1 MNKTVTINISGL
13 IFNIDEEAYTKL
25 KKYLATI
32 EGYFKNAEGG
42 NEIMTDIEGRVAEMF
57 SDRISD
63 RKEVISMV
71 DLDSIIATMGQPE
84 DFVDEETKEENAR
97 KTQEKKSQAEENQ
110 HQHQQYQEYRESET
124 YDQGTRRFYR
134 DPDGRI
140 VGGVCSGIGYYFG
153 VEPIIIR
160 LLFVVTFFTLGGG
173 ILIYIILWIITPKAN
188 IRAEKLQMKGRKVNI
203 ENIKQTVK
211 DEANEVKKK
220 LKNLEGKIDGFTK
233 DEEGKRASR
242 FFYSFISFLGG
253 ILKNILAFFGR
264 FLGLIL
270 ILFSSFW
277 LLFIL
282 LSIVGI
288 HLWDGPLT
296 INQNASL
303 LSPGDLNTLIFT
315 RDWTGYFFSIGIGL
329 FIGVPF
335 LLLLIAGAKILFR
348 LKSNNRIVG
357 WGLGGAWLLGIVL
370 IITASATIAGDFKKE
385 EKSYSSFSLAP
396 TFADTVFISVNKS
409 EIPMGLRTSNP
420 NEFINLFKIDKNAKY
435 FSNVKFNV
443 IESKSDSI
451 VISLTQKSRGS
462 SYKEALYKAEN
473 LTYTYNISGN
483 EILLD
488 PYFSI
493 PLNEQYRMQEV
504 QLTLAIPVGKTVFL
518 GNGINWVIY
527 DIENVSKTRDRE
539 MMGKFWT
546 MTENGLECL
555 HCRFIGTDYYH
566 NNSKDYNEMSLKEL
580 ENELYDIKSELKIQ
594 SLKFESKQNKIR
606 AKFNNKIENF
616 TQRIEGT
623 SDEVQINEYEIQIEK
638 INTKMGNALK
648 ICNESFKSSID
659 ELNLKSSEIKSIIE
673 TNYSD
678 KKNTKTSFWNG
689 GESEASTCLAF
700 RCLSFPPPFR
710 IIS

>member
-1 MNKTVTINISGL
+1 
-13 IFNIDEEAYTKL
+13 
-25 KKYLATI
+25 
-32 EGYFKNAEGG
+32 
-42 NEIMTDIEGRVAEMF
+42 
-57 SDRISD
+57 
-63 RKEVISMV
+63 
-71 DLDSIIATMGQPE
+71 
-84 DFVDEETKEENAR
+84 
-97 KTQEKKSQAEENQ
+97 
-110 HQHQQYQEYRESET
+110 
-124 YDQGTRRFYR
+124 
-134 DPDGRI
+134 
-140 VGGVCSGIGYYFG
+140 
-153 VEPIIIR
+153 
-160 LLFVVTFFTLGGG
+160 
-173 ILIYIILWIITPKAN
+173 
-188 IRAEKLQMKGRKVNI
+188 
-203 ENIKQTVK
+203 
-211 DEANEVKKK
+211 
-220 LKNLEGKIDGFTK
+220 
-233 DEEGKRASR
+233 
-242 FFYSFISFLGG
+242 
-253 ILKNILAFFGR
+253 
-264 FLGLIL
+264 
-270 ILFSSFW
+270 
-277 LLFIL
+277 
-282 LSIVGI
+282 
-288 HLWDGPLT
+288 
-296 INQNASL
+296 
-303 LSPGDLNTLIFT
+303 
-315 RDWTGYFFSIGIGL
+315 
-329 FIGVPF
+329 
-335 LLLLIAGAKILFR
+335 
-348 LKSNNRIVG
+348 
-357 WGLGGAWLLGIVL
+357 
-370 IITASATIAGDFKKE
+370 
-385 EKSYSSFSLAP
+385 
-396 TFADTVFISVNKS
+396 
-409 EIPMGLRTSNP
+409 MGLRTSNP

-700 RCLSFPPPFR
+700 RCLSFPPPLE
-710 IIS
+710 